1 MEEKFTKDIEELQE
15 KFKELTNK
23 QKELND
29 NKIRLETEHKNL
41 LEDYNKNLDELK
53 NITGTS
59 TLKEAEKK
67 IQDTEN
73 SLKQEIEILKASL
86 DKYLSKDN

>member
-53 NITGTS
+53 NITSTS